1 LLNVS
6 LLEIINKCVG
16 IDEVLKGFMGEIK
29 GAIMRER
36 IKIVADWIELM
47 RGTQDKADW
56 VELKKTVQCAYRRL
70 GSTIVVVAMM
80 VVMMA
85 DLEPR
90 YPENHDGK
98 AESKLEGA
106 VAKRVAES
114 ADHDVRKA
122 DAGPGVKWRLS
133 GRRFSIIGLAR
144 MQRHVWILAE

>member
-1 LLNVS
+1 
-6 LLEIINKCVG
+6 
-16 IDEVLKGFMGEIK
+16 
-29 GAIMRER
+29 
-36 IKIVADWIELM
+36 
-47 RGTQDKADW
+47 
-56 VELKKTVQCAYRRL
+56 
-70 GSTIVVVAMM
+70 MM
-80 VVMMA
+80 MMMMA
-85 DLEPR
+85 DLEPW

-122 DAGPGVKWRLS
+122 DTGPGVKWRLS